1 MEQPIT
7 QQKLIDL
14 LAIAARSVYE
24 MALASGNDEL
34 VRAVTSIEA
43 GDMVLNM
50 AAVATGEPAE
60 SAVGIWRSQMHGWN
74 DYERA
79 EAVQLL
85 DGRWDVWPSAVLVK
99 LPQRPLPVVMP

>member
-14 LAIAARSVYE
+14 LAIAARSIYE

-34 VRAVTSIEA
+34 VRTVTSIET
-43 GDMVLNM
+43 GDVVLNI
-50 AAVATGEPAE
+50 AAVAAGEPTEKAIG
-60 SAVGIWRSQMHGWN
+60 VWRSRMCGWN
-74 DYERA
+74 DHERA

-99 LPQRPLPVVMP
+99 LPQRPLPVVVP